1 MNKVGIKTTKNPKC
15 ENPKCIDYDKI
26 QQKFQ
31 LNDRRDLVWM
41 KFTRDGYLGAV
52 AVSDDV
58 NFDMPED
65 CSVYDK
71 KHAVYNSYKKGNEE
85 EWVHNSAGIIVQKLG
100 KEWDESFVL
109 IFPLKGIPNGY
120 GRADVETAIGNMLIE
135 KKFRFW
141 IFTLICTR
149 RMIIWKLKN

>member
-41 KFTRDGYLGAV
+41 KFTRDGYLGVV

-71 KHAVYNSYKKGNEE
+71 NMQCTIHIKRAMKKNGF
-85 EWVHNSAGIIVQKLG
+85 IILLESLFKNLG
-100 KEWDESFVL
+100 R
-109 IFPLKGIPNGY
+109 NGMNHLY
-120 GRADVETAIGNMLIE
+120 
-135 KKFRFW
+135 
-141 IFTLICTR
+141 
-149 RMIIWKLKN
+149 